1 VDTSLYRGDYSPLD
15 QSKGVEMKLSLNIQK
30 LNSVASITT
39 GLSKMVEDLRKL
51 IETKDREIEVARS
64 IIIEKGLE
72 VHAARTEIDKAQ
84 NVMKNISA
92 LIEEKNE

>member
-1 VDTSLYRGDYSPLD
+1 
-15 QSKGVEMKLSLNIQK
+15 MKLSLNIQK

-51 IETKDREIEVARS
+51 IETKDREIEAARS
-64 IIIEKGLE
+64 VISEKSLE
-72 VHAARTEIDKAQ
+72 VYDALGEIEKAQ

-92 LIEEKNE
+92 LIE

>member
-1 VDTSLYRGDYSPLD
+1 
-15 QSKGVEMKLSLNIQK
+15 MKLFLNAQK

-39 GLSKMVEDLRKL
+39 GLSRMVEDLRKL
-51 IETKDREIEVARS
+51 IETKDRELQAASS
-64 IIIEKGLE
+64 IIIKKKLE
-72 VHAARTEIDKAQ
+72 VYAAQNEIDKAQ

>member
-1 VDTSLYRGDYSPLD
+1 
-15 QSKGVEMKLSLNIQK
+15 MKLSLNIQK
-30 LNSVASITT
+30 LNSVESVTT

-51 IETKDREIEVARS
+51 IETKDREIEVANS
-64 IIIEKGLE
+64 VIIEKGKE
-72 VHAARTEIDKAQ
+72 VYAARAEIKKAQ

>member
-1 VDTSLYRGDYSPLD
+1 
-15 QSKGVEMKLSLNIQK
+15 MKLSLNIQK
-30 LNSVASITT
+30 HNSVASITA

-64 IIIEKGLE
+64 VIGAKNIE
-72 VHAARTEIDKAQ
+72 VFYAVDEIDRAQ

>member
-1 VDTSLYRGDYSPLD
+1 
-15 QSKGVEMKLSLNIQK
+15 MKLSLNIQK
-30 LNSVASITT
+30 PNSVASITT

-64 IIIEKGLE
+64 VIAEKNLE
-72 VHAARTEIDKAQ
+72 VYAAVVEIDKAQ
-84 NVMKNISA
+84 DVMKSISA

>member
-1 VDTSLYRGDYSPLD
+1 
-15 QSKGVEMKLSLNIQK
+15 MKLSLNIQK

-51 IETKDREIEVARS
+51 IETKDREIEAARS
-64 IIIEKGLE
+64 VISEKNLE
-72 VHAARTEIDKAQ
+72 VYNAVGEIEKAQ

-92 LIEEKNE
+92 LIEEKNEQQKA

>member
-1 VDTSLYRGDYSPLD
+1 
-15 QSKGVEMKLSLNIQK
+15 MKLFLNAQK

-39 GLSKMVEDLRKL
+39 GLSRMVEDLRKL
-51 IETKDREIEVARS
+51 IETKDREIEAARS
-64 IIIEKGLE
+64 IIIKKKLE
-72 VHAARTEIDKAQ
+72 VYAAQNEIDKAQ

>member
-1 VDTSLYRGDYSPLD
+1 
-15 QSKGVEMKLSLNIQK
+15 MKLSLNIQK

-64 IIIEKGLE
+64 VIAKKNLE
-72 VHAARTEIDKAQ
+72 VYDAVGEIEKAQ

-92 LIEEKNE
+92 LIE

>member
-1 VDTSLYRGDYSPLD
+1 
-15 QSKGVEMKLSLNIQK
+15 MKLSLNIQK

-51 IETKDREIEVARS
+51 IETKDREIEVARYV
-64 IIIEKGLE
+64 IIEKGQE
-72 VHAARTEIDKAQ
+72 VYAAQNEIDKAQ
-84 NVMKNISA
+84 IVMKNISS

>member
-1 VDTSLYRGDYSPLD
+1 
-15 QSKGVEMKLSLNIQK
+15 MKLSLNIQK

-51 IETKDREIEVARS
+51 IETK
-64 IIIEKGLE
+64 GLE
-72 VHAARTEIDKAQ
+72 IDVAHYVIAEKKLEVYNARGEIDKAQ

-92 LIEEKNE
+92 LIE

>member
-1 VDTSLYRGDYSPLD
+1 
-15 QSKGVEMKLSLNIQK
+15 MKLFLNIQK

-39 GLSKMVEDLRKL
+39 GLSKMIEDLRKL
-51 IETKDREIEVARS
+51 IETKDRELQAASS
-64 IIIEKGLE
+64 IIIKKKQE
-72 VHAARTEIDKAQ
+72 VYAAQNEIDKAQ

>member
-1 VDTSLYRGDYSPLD
+1 
-15 QSKGVEMKLSLNIQK
+15 MKLSLNIQK
-30 LNSVASITT
+30 LNSVESITM

-64 IIIEKGLE
+64 IVATKNLE
-72 VHAARTEIDKAQ
+72 VYDARAEIDKAQ

-92 LIEEKNE
+92 LIE

>member
-1 VDTSLYRGDYSPLD
+1 
-15 QSKGVEMKLSLNIQK
+15 MKLSLNIQK

-39 GLSKMVEDLRKL
+39 GLSKMVEDLCKL

-64 IIIEKGLE
+64 VIAEKNLE
-72 VHAARTEIDKAQ
+72 VYAAVVEIDKAQ
-84 NVMKNISA
+84 DVMKSISA